1 MDPLTIGLMAAQFGA
16 SALGAFGKDSAQ
28 RDQVNQANKQS
39 RMQHQHAM
47 QNWQYNEQMRQIQQR
62 QAEAKYEMRK
72 QEYQLQKQLDYDA
85 YKEFFEDSQL
95 SFNNLIR
102 DVKLKSFQSA
112 NKLAAFQ
119 SNAMASAF
127 RRGAVGN
134 RAGRR
139 SANAAI
145 MQGMEQRSRVDK
157 MLFAEQQMDTG
168 IERNRRRTDLK
179 VRMAHNRIGPA
190 PERLPSAPMPMAP
203 LMQRQPSQLGL
214 FTDLAVAG
222 LSAAGTASSLT
233 APKPG
238 MPSGGGSGI
247 NSSNFSYGGSQQS
260 YNGGLDLGGALGW

>member
-1 MDPLTIGLMAAQFGA
+1 MDPFTIGLAAAQFGA
-16 SALGAFGKDSAQ
+16 SALGAFGQDAAK
-28 RDQVNQANKQS
+28 RDQVRQANKQA

-47 QNWQYNEQMRQIQQR
+47 QNWHYNEQMRQIQQR
-62 QAEAKYEMRK
+62 QAEQMYEMRK

-95 SFNNLIR
+95 SFNNLVR

-119 SNAMASAF
+119 GNALASAF

-134 RAGRR
+134 RAGRS

-157 MLFAEQQMDTG
+157 MLFAEQQMDKG
-168 IERNRRRTDLK
+168 IDRMRSKTDLK
-179 VRMAHNRIGPA
+179 VRMAHNRVGAP

-214 FTDLAVAG
+214 FTDLAMAG
-222 LSAAGTASSLT
+222 ISAAGTYSSLT
-233 APKPG
+233 APKTG
-238 MPSGGGSGI
+238 LPSGGNKWGKVDPNY
-247 NSSNFSYGGSQQS
+247 NSMDYEGGEF
-260 YNGGLDLGGALGW
+260 

>member
-28 RDQVNQANKQS
+28 RDQVNQANKQN

-95 SFNNLIR
+95 SFNNLVR

-157 MLFAEQQMDTG
+157 MLFAEQQMDKG
-168 IERNRRRTDLK
+168 IDRFRTKTDLK

-190 PERLPSAPMPMAP
+190 PERLPSAPMPLAP
-203 LMQRQPSQLGL
+203 TMQRQPSQMGL
-214 FTDLAVAG
+214 FQDLAMAG

-238 MPSGGGSGI
+238 VPSGGSGI
-247 NSSNFSYGGSQQS
+247 NSSNFNYGGSSQS
-260 YNGGLDLGGALGW
+260 YSGGLDLGGSLGW

>member
-1 MDPLTIGLMAAQFGA
+1 MDPFSIGLAAAQFGA
-16 SALGAFGKDSAQ
+16 SALGAFGQDSA
-28 RDQVNQANKQS
+28 RRNEVNQANKQK
-39 RMQHQHAM
+39 RMQYQHAM
-47 QNWQYNEQMRQIQQR
+47 QNWQYNEEMRQIQQR

-95 SFNNLIR
+95 NFNNLIR

-119 SNAMASAF
+119 SKSLASAF

-134 RAGRR
+134 RAGRS

-157 MLFAEQQMDTG
+157 LLFAEQQMEKG

-179 VRMAHNRIGPA
+179 VRMAHNRVGPA
-190 PERLPSAPMPMAP
+190 PERLPSAPMPLAP
-203 LMQRQPSQLGL
+203 TMQQQPSQLGL
-214 FTDLAVAG
+214 FSDLAMAG
-222 LSAAGTASSLT
+222 ISAAGTLSSLT

-238 MPSGGGSGI
+238 TPNQNFDSWFDNVINEPYNPFGGSK
-247 NSSNFSYGGSQQS
+247 F
-260 YNGGLDLGGALGW
+260 